1 MLKIVGWCCVGLV
14 AVVMSVNAT
23 YMLVSPRAWFRL
35 PEWIGARGTMTE
47 AKYGTGFG
55 AVQVRLAG
63 AVLLGVLAWVIFDSL
78 IKRL

>member
-1 MLKIVGWCCVGLV
+1 
-14 AVVMSVNAT
+14 
-23 YMLVSPRAWFRL
+23 
-35 PEWIGARGTMTE
+35 MTE